1 VSTVTLKAGVPRN
14 FCHVI
19 KQKHNGSISS
29 LTLQGEIDPS
39 NYFVCMSS
47 VSSEAIDIAGN
58 QT

>member
-1 VSTVTLKAGVPRN
+1 MPRN